1 VLLCQRGM
9 TSKAT
14 RHGVA
19 FVASKGTVKQ
29 CLQVHIYTMQCN
41 SIQFNSIQF
50 NSIQF
55 NSIQFNA
62 IKSYPMRV
70 GRAESY
76 KQILLVLSPG
86 YFQFFR
92 LALTV
97 LIHLKHNNQVKLKYS
112 KEEKWKLY
120 LMELKN

>member
-1 VLLCQRGM
+1 VTCAALSTGYDIESDKTWCGIC
-9 TSKAT
+9 SI
-14 RHGVA
+14 
-19 FVASKGTVKQ
+19 KGNSEAMSAGP
-29 CLQVHIYTMQCN
+29 HIYN